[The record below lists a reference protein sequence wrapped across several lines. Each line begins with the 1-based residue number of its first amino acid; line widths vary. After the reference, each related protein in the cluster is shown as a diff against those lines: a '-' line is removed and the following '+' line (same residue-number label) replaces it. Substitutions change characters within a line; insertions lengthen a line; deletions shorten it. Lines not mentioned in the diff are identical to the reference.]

1 MRDACIY
8 LLSFSLN
15 SSIEDDAKC
24 EAVASQQWGG
34 IKNDQM
40 SCVFHSDFIS
50 LILKLGQSILVSSCC
65 VDMDSDVRMGGRQG
79 HRCLVRHTQ
88 LMQGKMPKL
97 NQKKL
102 VSFGKKNDARGA
114 IRNGK

>member
-40 SCVFHSDFIS
+40 SCVFHSDFPHFETKIDCP
-50 LILKLGQSILVSSCC
+50 KSILVSSCC

-102 VSFGKKNDARGA
+102 VSFGKK
-114 IRNGK
+114 K